1 MPPKPKPT
9 PFIVDTTSNQPLP
22 DPWHG
27 TQPTDYTRINGK
39 GPH

>member
-1 MPPKPKPT
+1 MPPVLL
-9 PFIVDTTSNQPLP
+9 ILDTTSNQPVP
-22 DPWHG
+22 DPFYG